1 MGSDRVAADCVI
13 CAKSSKYR
21 IGRICATCF
30 SRIKVSLGSLPHL
43 AGEAAGRLEMSSV
56 GGRSGRS
63 APGSRPPINLD
74 AVDPAL
80 GLIDLNPGDPSSR
93 VTILEAL
100 ESWERIVR
108 DRNNLAPYGV
118 ATERNRDPLSTTAVL
133 GNVCRFLSV
142 WLEWIAEDEDTDV
155 AEFNQHVSAS
165 RRVLLRW
172 SWEGD
177 PPPRWRVACPTV
189 RSEGECGTMLS
200 FVGLEDDEVRCR
212 ACGSRWSPAR
222 LLAVATSVDASSVW
236 VDAEAAGVAVGV
248 DASTVRRWARS
259 GRVRRQG
266 QRYSLGDLK
275 ACAASGGRASSAV
288 VLEGSS
294 GAAGPSAVVLRFP
307 GGGPAQV
314 GD

>member
-1 MGSDRVAADCVI
+1 MVSDRVGAECVI
-13 CAKSSKYR
+13 CDRMAKYR
-21 IGRICATCF
+21 VGRVCASCF
-30 SRIKVSLGSLPHL
+30 SRIKVSLGSLPPL
-43 AGEAAGRLEMSSV
+43 AGEASGRLEVSSV
-56 GGRSGRS
+56 AGRSGRS
-63 APGSRPPINLD
+63 APGSKPPINLD

-80 GLIDLNPGDPSSR
+80 GLIDLVKGDASSR

-100 ESWERIVR
+100 ESWERVVR
-108 DRNNLAPYGV
+108 DRNGLAPYGV

-142 WLEWIAEDEDTDV
+142 WLEWMAEDEDIDV
-155 AEFNQHVSAS
+155 AEFNQHVAAA

-177 PPPRWRVACPTV
+177 PPSRWRVACPTIV
-189 RSEGECGTMLS
+189 RTDGECGTMLS

-248 DASTVRRWARS
+248 DASTVRRWARA

-275 ACAASGGRASSAV
+275 ACAAGGGRGSSAIEV
-288 VLEGSS
+288 
-294 GAAGPSAVVLRFP
+294 
-307 GGGPAQV
+307 
-314 GD
+314 